1 MYLACISQERLT
13 SLLKDE
19 PTKKSIK
26 SLYRSKP
33 KPRKP
38 TDFGL
43 RLTAEPSAFTLQP
56 QVEQKL
62 DGLQLTWRAS
72 SKWKEPPQRGR

>member
-1 MYLACISQERLT
+1 MPQQERLT

-19 PTKKSIK
+19 PMKKSLK
-26 SLYRSKP
+26 SLYRTKP
-33 KPRKP
+33 KPKKP

-43 RLTAEPSAFTLQP
+43 RRSTEPSAFTLAP

-72 SKWKEPPQRGR
+72 ARWKDPPSR